1 MKKAFERL
9 MEYSLFATPSNEA
22 NDTCPS
28 SDCQLA
34 FAGKLVEEMHKIGIS
49 DAFVDAHGYV
59 YGTIPA
65 NTDCDIVIG
74 FIAHMDVI
82 SDVPC
87 EDPVFNLFEN
97 YDGKDLILNSEKNI
111 VMSPDE
117 YPSMKR
123 YIGKTLLTTDGTTI
137 LGADDKAGVAE
148 IMTMAEYLISHPE
161 IKHGTIKI
169 GFTPDEEIGRGADL
183 FDVEGFGADFAYT
196 VDGAAFGEVDFET
209 FNAFSAKVSVDGVSI
224 HPGSAKNKM
233 INAIDAAHE
242 FHAIL
247 PAAMKPRHTEAYEGF
262 IHLHSISGGVEHA
275 ELHYIV
281 RDHDYSKALEK
292 IEIMKKA
299 AEVINQ
305 NYGRKTV
312 SIEIKESYRNMEEKI
327 RENMHLIEN
336 AYRAIEALGG
346 KPVSSPVRGGTDGAR
361 LSFMGLP
368 CPNLGT
374 GSHNHHGRF
383 EYACCEDMEKCA
395 ILLVEI
401 AKLYA
406 QN

>member
-1 MKKAFERL
+1 MKRAYERL
-9 MEYSLFATPSNEA
+9 MEYSLVATPSNELNEA
-22 NDTCPS
+22 CPS
-28 SDCQLA
+28 SECQLTLA
-34 FAGKLVEEMHKIGIS
+34 SKLVDEMKTIGIS
-49 DAFVDAHGYV
+49 DAVVDEHGYV

-65 NTDCDIVIG
+65 NTECSTVIG

-82 SDVPC
+82 SEVPC
-87 EDPVFNLFEN
+87 ENPTFNLFEN
-97 YDGKDLILNSEKNI
+97 YDGGELVLNLEKNI
-111 VMSPDE
+111 TMSPDE
-117 YPSMKR
+117 YPSMKS
-123 YIGKTLLTTDGTTI
+123 YVGKTLLTTDGTTI

-148 IMTMAEYLISHPE
+148 IMTMAEYLLIHPE

-183 FDVEGFGADFAYT
+183 FDVNGFGADFAYT
-196 VDGAAFGEVDFET
+196 VDGAAFGEVDYET
-209 FNAFSAKVSVDGVSI
+209 FNAFSAKVTVEGVSI

-242 FHAIL
+242 FHSIL
-247 PAAMKPRHTEAYEGF
+247 PAAMKPRYTEGYEGF
-262 IHLHSISGGVEHA
+262 IHLHSISGGVEKA

-281 RDHDYSKALEK
+281 RDHDLNKALEK
-292 IEIMKKA
+292 AEIMKKA
-299 AEVINQ
+299 AEAINH
-305 NYGRKTV
+305 NYGKEVVRV
-312 SIEIKESYRNMEEKI
+312 EIKESYRNMAEKI

-383 EYACCEDMEKCA
+383 EYACCEDMDKCA
-395 ILLVEI
+395 MLLVEI
-401 AKLYA
+401 AKIYS
-406 QN
+406 QI

>member
-1 MKKAFERL
+1 
-9 MEYSLFATPSNEA
+9 MEYSLIATPSNEA
-22 NDTCPS
+22 NESCPS
-28 SDCQLA
+28 SLCQLDLA
-34 FAGKLVEEMHKIGIS
+34 RKLVAEMHGIGIS
-49 DAFVDAHGYV
+49 DASVDKHGYV

-65 NTDCDIVIG
+65 NVECKNVIG

-82 SDVPC
+82 SEVPC
-87 EDPVFNLFEN
+87 ENPVFRIFEN
-97 YDGKDLILNSEKNI
+97 YNGESLVLNEEKMI
-111 VMSPDE
+111 TMSPEE
-117 YPSMKR
+117 YPSMKK
-123 YIGKTLLTTDGTTI
+123 YVGKTLLTTDGTTI

-148 IMTMAEYLISHPE
+148 IMTMAEYLISNPE

-196 VDGAAFGEVDFET
+196 VDGAAFGEVDYET
-209 FNAFSAKVSVDGVSI
+209 FNAFSAKVIVNGISI

-242 FHAIL
+242 FHSIL
-247 PAAMKPRHTEAYEGF
+247 PVAMKPRYTDGYEGF
-262 IHLHSISGGVEHA
+262 IHLHSISGGVEQA
-275 ELHYIV
+275 ELNYII
-281 RDHDYSKALEK
+281 RDHSIDKALEK

-299 AEVINQ
+299 AEAVNC
-305 NYGRKTV
+305 NYGKDIV
-312 SIEIKESYRNMEEKI
+312 GIEFKESYRNMEEQI
-327 RENMHLIEN
+327 RNHMHLVEN
-336 AYRAIEALGG
+336 AYKAIEALGG
-346 KPVSSPVRGGTDGAR
+346 VPVSSPVRGGTDGAR

-383 EYACCEDMEKCA
+383 EYACCEDMDRCA
-395 ILLVEI
+395 MLLVEI

-406 QN
+406 QIEFIA

>member
-1 MKKAFERL
+1 
-9 MEYSLFATPSNEA
+9 
-22 NDTCPS
+22 
-28 SDCQLA
+28 
-34 FAGKLVEEMHKIGIS
+34 
-49 DAFVDAHGYV
+49 
-59 YGTIPA
+59 
-65 NTDCDIVIG
+65 
-74 FIAHMDVI
+74 
-82 SDVPC
+82 
-87 EDPVFNLFEN
+87 
-97 YDGKDLILNSEKNI
+97 
-111 VMSPDE
+111 
-117 YPSMKR
+117 MKR

-137 LGADDKAGVAE
+137 LGADDKAGIAE

-247 PAAMKPRHTEAYEGF
+247 PAAMKPRYTEEYEGF

-312 SIEIKESYRNMEEKI
+312 SIEIKESYRNMEERI

>member
-1 MKKAFERL
+1 MKKAYERL
-9 MEYSLFATPSNEA
+9 MEYSLIATPSNEECEA
-22 NDTCPS
+22 CPS
-28 SDCQLA
+28 SECQLTLA
-34 FAGKLVEEMHKIGIS
+34 NKLVDEMKEIGIS
-49 DAFVDAHGYV
+49 DAFVDKHGYV

-65 NTDCDIVIG
+65 NTECDKVLG

-82 SDVPC
+82 SEVPC

-97 YDGKDLILNSEKNI
+97 YDGGTLTLNAEKNI
-111 VMSPDE
+111 TMSPED
-117 YPSMKR
+117 YPSMKN

-183 FDVEGFGADFAYT
+183 FDVDGFGADFAYT
-196 VDGAAFGEVDFET
+196 VDGAAFGEVDYET
-209 FNAFSAKVSVDGVSI
+209 FNAFSAKVTVEGVSI
-224 HPGSAKNKM
+224 HPGSAKGKM

-242 FHAIL
+242 FHTIL
-247 PAAMKPRHTEAYEGF
+247 PAAMKPRYTDGYEGF
-262 IHLHSISGGVEHA
+262 IHLHTITGGVEHA

-281 RDHDYSKALEK
+281 RDHDLEK
-292 IEIMKKA
+292 ELEKLEIMKA
-299 AEVINQ
+299 AADAINK
-305 NYGRKTV
+305 NYGRNVIKV
-312 SIEIKESYRNMEEKI
+312 EFKESYRNMAEKI

-336 AYRAIEALGG
+336 AYSAIENLGG

-395 ILLVEI
+395 MLLVEI
-401 AKLYA
+401 AKIYSES
-406 QN
+406 